1 MFGTGLSIRHKAII
15 GSMACYLFMAAT
27 VASSYYFIHQLE
39 AKIGYLED
47 LSKLEEAVLE
57 SRRFEKNYFLY
68 GDAHFLTTAAYHVE
82 RVRNLLEK
90 NYDRV
95 VALSSPAAAADFK
108 RNVETYRQV
117 LLRCSPGRAL
127 GDACEKQL
135 RSTGSNLLEFANRVA
150 NKKRDSIKQAM
161 DTARKL
167 LLLGLGVVAV
177 VLAGPGAFLFLK
189 VVKPL
194 KLLEESTHKIAQ
206 GEFEPIEKLPP
217 EKEIRDVFDSFNKM
231 ARRLRAR
238 EEQLVQ
244 SKKLAALGT
253 MLAGVA
259 HEVNNPLSN
268 ISSSCE
274 ILLEELEEGD
284 TEFQRRLLVEVLE
297 QVDKARNI
305 ILNLLEFSRSKE
317 LSREPVRAR
326 EIIERSLSLLQGQ
339 IPPEI
344 KVVLHVDENLL
355 IQANRQRMEQVF
367 VNLISNATHAI
378 KGEGEVRIWAMPGR
392 DGMVGIRVS
401 DTGKGIPE
409 ENLAKIFDP
418 FFSTKDV
425 GHGTGLGLFVA
436 HDIITRHGGSIGVK
450 SVQGQGTTFHMR
462 IPAAREAA

>member
-1 MFGTGLSIRHKAII
+1 
-15 GSMACYLFMAAT
+15 
-27 VASSYYFIHQLE
+27 
-39 AKIGYLED
+39 
-47 LSKLEEAVLE
+47 
-57 SRRFEKNYFLY
+57 
-68 GDAHFLTTAAYHVE
+68 
-82 RVRNLLEK
+82 
-90 NYDRV
+90 
-95 VALSSPAAAADFK
+95 
-108 RNVETYRQV
+108 
-117 LLRCSPGRAL
+117 
-127 GDACEKQL
+127 
-135 RSTGSNLLEFANRVA
+135 
-150 NKKRDSIKQAM
+150 M

-206 GEFEPIEKLPP
+206 GEFEPIERLPP

-284 TEFQRRLLVEVLE
+284 REFQGRLLVEVLE

-305 ILNLLEFSRSKE
+305 ILNLLEFSRSQE

-339 IPPEI
+339 ISPEI
-344 KVVLHVDENLL
+344 KVVLHVDENLS

-367 VNLISNATHAI
+367 VNLISNAAHAI
-378 KGEGEVRIWAMPGR
+378 KGEGEIRIWAMPGR

-450 SVQGQGTTFHMR
+450 SVEGQGTTFHMR